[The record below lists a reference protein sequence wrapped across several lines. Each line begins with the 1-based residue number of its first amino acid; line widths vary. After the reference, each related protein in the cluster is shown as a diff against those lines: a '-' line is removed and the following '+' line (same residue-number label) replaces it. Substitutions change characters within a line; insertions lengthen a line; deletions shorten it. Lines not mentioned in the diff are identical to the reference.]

1 VRNVSWADLWASE
14 SQQLIAD
21 LKRDR
26 GRVMFTM
33 HRTEDQAEREALVK
47 EMDGLDALLRVAQID
62 YDEAVAVAGH
72 PDHLPVRT

>member
-1 VRNVSWADLWASE
+1 
-14 SQQLIAD
+14 
-21 LKRDR
+21 
-26 GRVMFTM
+26 MFTM